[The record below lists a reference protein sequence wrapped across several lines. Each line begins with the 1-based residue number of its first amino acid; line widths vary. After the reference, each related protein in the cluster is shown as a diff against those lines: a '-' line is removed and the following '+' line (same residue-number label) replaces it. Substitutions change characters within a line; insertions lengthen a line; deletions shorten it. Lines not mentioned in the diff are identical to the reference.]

1 MIRISDVTWCL
12 DEACEG
18 GKVSHY
24 EKPLFNRAQVEARLI
39 LRDTPNG
46 HGRRGKRPLGLPLAQ
61 MHVKIGTVEMTVTDK
76 QVKIM
81 LLLVDEIDRMLTTI
95 RQSKEATSRGS
106 NAGVGGSSGGSHNG
120 GQLGVLD
127 ELQVRSMYL
136 YCGRIVACIYGWD
149 AVSRSAAQM
158 SVCEREEC
166 GSNVVLRERRVQYM
180 MSVFESLSNH

>member
-1 MIRISDVTWCL
+1 VTWCL

-24 EKPLFNRAQVEARLI
+24 EKPLFNRAQIEARLI

-61 MHVKIGTVEMTVTDK
+61 MHVRIGTVDMTVTDK

-81 LLLVDEIDRMLTTI
+81 LLLADEIDRMLTTI
-95 RQSKEATSRGS
+95 RLSKESTTRSS
-106 NAGVGGSSGGSHNG
+106 NAGAGVAGGGSHNG

-127 ELQVRSMYL
+127 ELQVRFTCL
-136 YCGRIVACIYGWD
+136 YCSRIVTSIYGWD
-149 AVSRSAAQM
+149 AATRGAQRRCRFAREESLTWYRFAKRGVLDLV
-158 SVCEREEC
+158 SVCE
-166 GSNVVLRERRVQYM
+166 ER
-180 MSVFESLSNH
+180 SA